1 MPKFRYKIKEIAG
14 DYYYEEMSNEET
26 AKKAFLKPSS
36 PDKVLRNQH
45 DIDQYI
51 RDNMNIKNPL
61 DGPLWRLYAQDY
73 NPNDQENLPD
83 DLKTKGMI
91 IFKAHHSFCD
101 GVSVM
106 CMTLSLAESE
116 YSRDFFIKSEDS
128 KWYEELAVRLLFPL

>member
-14 DYYYEEMSNEET
+14 DYYYEEMSHEET
-26 AKKAFLKPSS
+26 AKKAFLSPSS

-73 NPNDQENLPD
+73 NPNDQDNLPD